1 MRRSVEQFR
10 RLASRPEPALPAAAG
25 HELVLGDVR
34 DLDAHH
40 GLAQIARDAGDGVGV
55 VVVRRGLHDGP
66 GALGRI
72 ADLKMPLPTNTPSQP
87 SCIISAASA
96 GVAMP
101 PAEKFT
107 TGRHPCSATHFTSS

>member
-1 MRRSVEQFR
+1 MVS
-10 RLASRPEPALPAAAG
+10 
-25 HELVLGDVR
+25 
-34 DLDAHH
+34 
-40 GLAQIARDAGDGVGV
+40 GV
-55 VVVRRGLHDGP
+55 VVVRVASTMARARLAGSP
-66 GALGRI
+66 
-72 ADLKMPLPTNTPSQP
+72 DLKMPLPTNTPSQP